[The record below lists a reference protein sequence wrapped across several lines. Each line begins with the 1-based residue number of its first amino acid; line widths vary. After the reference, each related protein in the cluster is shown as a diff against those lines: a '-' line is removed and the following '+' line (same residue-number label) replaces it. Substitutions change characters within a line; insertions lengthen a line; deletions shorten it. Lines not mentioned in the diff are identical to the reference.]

1 MAAGLDSLGAVELR
15 NMLQESLSVR
25 LPSTVVIDYPTVN
38 ALTGY
43 VTQQLA
49 GTAAAAAAAAAQ
61 PAVAAVAR
69 ERVLVGAPAAAAVA
83 TGMPG
88 SALAVLAAAE
98 RTPAAFLEWDVVSGV
113 DAVGLVPLGRWDVE
127 SPASFSTAAR

>member
-15 NMLQESLSVR
+15 NMLQDALAVR

-43 VTQQLA
+43 LAQQLA
-49 GTAAAAAAAAAQ
+49 GTAAAAGAAQLAVAAAIARERGLVVASAAAAGGL
-61 PAVAAVAR
+61 PS
-69 ERVLVGAPAAAAVA
+69 
-83 TGMPG
+83 

-98 RTPAAFLEWDVVSGV
+98 RTPAAAVEWDAVAGV
-113 DAVGLVPLGRWDVE
+113 DAVGLVPLSRWDVE